1 MVPLS
6 ALWLPIVL
14 SGLAAFIISN
24 LVHMVL
30 GYHKHDYRSVPKED
44 AVMDALRPFQIQP
57 GDYMLPR
64 AGSMA
69 AMKSP
74 EFQEKWKRG
83 PVITMTVLPSGM
95 NFLGA
100 TLAQWFVFCV
110 VVSLFSG
117 YIAGVA
123 LGPCADP
130 MRILQVVGCVT
141 FIGYAVGLWPMSI
154 WYRRSIAT
162 TLRHS
167 FDALMYGL
175 AAGGI
180 FIYFWP
186 KA

>member
-6 ALWLPIVL
+6 DLWLPIVL
-14 SGLAAFIISN
+14 SGVAAFLISS
-24 LVHMVL
+24 LIHMVI
-30 GYHKHDYRSVPKED
+30 GYHKHDYQTVPKED
-44 AVMDALRPFQIQP
+44 GVMEALRPFQIPP

-83 PVITMTVLPSGM
+83 PVVTMTVLPAGM
-95 NFLGA
+95 DFMGA
-100 TLAQWFVFCV
+100 TLAKWFVFCV
-110 VVSLFSG
+110 VVSLFAA

-123 LGPCADP
+123 LGPGADP

-162 TLRHS
+162 TLRNT
-167 FDALMYGL
+167 FDALLYGL